1 MTLSAISLPHHT
13 YMIPQ
18 TKHKTHKHSKI
29 QWHRNTKTMTYTK
42 TKQQPNIK
50 LDKTKT
56 NKSTTRVSIPNNTI
70 QWYQPKDSS
79 YFHGENA
86 HNTSN
91 KLNSNPFS
99 SIFQNINFSE
109 QKITSEENKKESY
122 LDFEKQRQS
131 TNSVHLLFVSKSQIL
146 LDFLPT
152 SQLPHDFI
160 SNFSFMVCVIEQ
172 NFQKQNKT
180 KQINFECIWGENF
193 DNYAPYIR
201 LMFTFAM
208 EIGFISRN

>member
-1 MTLSAISLPHHT
+1 
-13 YMIPQ
+13 
-18 TKHKTHKHSKI
+18 
-29 QWHRNTKTMTYTK
+29 MTYTK

-56 NKSTTRVSIPNNTI
+56 KKSTTRVSIPNNTI

-99 SIFQNINFSE
+99 SIFQNINFLE
-109 QKITSEENKKESY
+109 HKITSEENKKESY
-122 LDFEKQRQS
+122 HDFEKQRQS
-131 TNSVHLLFVSKSQIL
+131 TNSVHLLLVSNSQIL

-160 SNFSFMVCVIEQ
+160 SNFSFMVCVIER
-172 NFQKQNKT
+172 NFQNKT
-180 KQINFECIWGENF
+180 KQNKSIWEYIWGENF
-193 DNYAPYIR
+193 DNYASYIR